1 MSIYHCSFLLFLF
14 SSFFPIFYKKTSM
27 NLIPLASKQLE
38 LLSVAHNPEAHVST
52 PYSRKRAG
60 KPKSRLGCL
69 TCKTR
74 RVKCDERKP
83 ICARCEKAR
92 VVCDGYVQSEPRRK
106 TERISSPLHPLL
118 PRANTVTEPSQHL
131 VSQLPRS
138 INGLPAVCGENGSY
152 FDIFRHHIAPDLS
165 RYHYAELWSS
175 IISEGLQDEFVREL
189 ILAIGA
195 LARAMASNPS
205 IQRRRPAIHNRPS
218 VIAPW
223 SRQKITNHHHRASV
237 LHHLRAI
244 SSFRSSIRNKDA
256 HFRPRKVFMMTLLLV
271 VYEILQGNIS
281 AADSLLS
288 YGLGMFRYLT
298 TLFPDSV
305 MTSVEIIDVE
315 HILPCLAVMG
325 MFTHQL
331 SSSWVHIHQFR
342 AEPEFKI
349 PEFGIDNISK
359 VYSCWGR
366 FYTHAVTY
374 LCQISYGNSF
384 SIFEAVARRGSFLS
398 CLSRWKPALK
408 AYFDIYETGTID
420 KRALRLILIHWQVLW
435 ISLSCCL
442 DPTGVAFDAFTE
454 EFRDMLYRSTT
465 FIKDDIAIDRPLLM
479 TFGEGVFMPLLCVV
493 ACCRNHDLRM
503 MAAAVAYELPWQEGT
518 WDTQVVL
525 LGQLGSVLM
534 EEKGRDESGFIPPS
548 SRWYWRGG
556 DIHPQ
561 SRRMTSLYLQHAP
574 NEHGKAVKKS
584 LSIDLD
590 RWPDICS
597 AVGCLKDHAA
607 ILGSLA

>member
-1 MSIYHCSFLLFLF
+1 
-14 SSFFPIFYKKTSM
+14 M

-38 LLSVAHNPEAHVST
+38 PPPVAHNPEAHV
-52 PYSRKRAG
+52 YMRKRAG

-83 ICARCEKAR
+83 ICARCEKAQF
-92 VVCDGYVQSEPRRK
+92 VCNGYARPEPRHR
-106 TERISSPLHPLL
+106 TEPTSSPLHPLL
-118 PRANTVTEPSQHL
+118 PRASTVTEPSQRRL
-131 VSQLPRS
+131 SQLPRS
-138 INGLPAVCGENGSY
+138 FNGLPAVYGKHGSY

-165 RYHYAELWSS
+165 RYYYAELWSS
-175 IISEGLQDEFVREL
+175 VISEGLQDGFIRE
-189 ILAIGA
+189 IIVAIGA

-205 IQRRRPAIHNRPS
+205 TQRRASATQHRSSI
-218 VIAPW
+218 VAPW
-223 SRQKITNHHHRASV
+223 SRQNITNHHHRASI

-244 SSFRSSIRNKDA
+244 SSFRSSIRDKDA
-256 HFRPRKVFMMTLLLV
+256 NFRPRKVFMMTLLLV
-271 VYEILQGNIS
+271 VYEILQGNLS

-298 TLFPDSV
+298 TPSPDTA
-305 MTSVEIIDVE
+305 MTSVEVVDVE

-331 SSSWVHIHQFR
+331 NSSWAHILQLR
-342 AEPEFKI
+342 AEPEFTI
-349 PEFGIDNISK
+349 PEFGIDNIPA

-366 FYTHAVTY
+366 FYTHAVTC
-374 LCQISYGNSF
+374 LCQISYGNNF

-398 CLSRWKPALK
+398 CLSRWKPTLK
-408 AYFDIYETGTID
+408 TYLDSCGTGTID
-420 KRALRLILIHWQVLW
+420 RRALRLILIHWQVLW
-435 ISLSCCL
+435 ISVSCCL
-442 DPTGVAFDAFTE
+442 DPTGVAFDAFTD
-454 EFRDMLYRSTT
+454 EFRDMLYRSMK
-465 FIKDDIAIDRPLLM
+465 FIRDDIAIDRPLLM

-493 ACCRNHDLRM
+493 TCCRNHDLRM
-503 MAAAVAYELPWQEGT
+503 TAAAVAYELPWQEGT
-518 WDTQVVL
+518 WDTRVVL

-556 DIHPQ
+556 DVSPE
-561 SRRMTSLYLQHAP
+561 SRRMTSLYLRHSP
-574 NEHGKAVKKS
+574 DEHGNAVTKS
-584 LSIDLD
+584 LSIDLE
-590 RWPDICS
+590 RRPDICS
-597 AVGCLKDHAA
+597 AAGCLKDHAA